1 VSFTLPSP
9 AVLFAGLIFGTIG
22 LAAFIY
28 GKKTT
33 RWQPMLIGF
42 ILMAFP
48 YFIDITWLLYAVG
61 CALTAALFVFRD

>member
-1 VSFTLPSP
+1 VGFTLPSP

-33 RWQPMLIGF
+33 RWQTMLIGF

-48 YFIDITWLLYAVG
+48 YFIDTAWLLFAIG
-61 CALTAALFVFRD
+61 CALTAALFVFRE

>member
-1 VSFTLPSP
+1 MSFSLPSP
-9 AVLFAGLIFGTIG
+9 AVLFAGLLFGTIG

-28 GKKTT
+28 GKKAT

-48 YFIDITWLLYAVG
+48 YFIDTTWLLWVIG

>member
-1 VSFTLPSP
+1 VDFTLPGP
-9 AVLFAGLIFGTIG
+9 AALFA
-22 LAAFIY
+22 IY

-48 YFIDITWLLYAVG
+48 YFIDSTWLLYTIG
-61 CALTAALFVFRD
+61 CVLTAALFVFRD